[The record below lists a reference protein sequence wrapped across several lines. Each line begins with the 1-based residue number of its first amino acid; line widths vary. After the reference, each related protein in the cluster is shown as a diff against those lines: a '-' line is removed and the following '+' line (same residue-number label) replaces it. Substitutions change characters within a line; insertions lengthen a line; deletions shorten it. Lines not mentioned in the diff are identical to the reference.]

1 MAKKSKSK
9 SRSKSS
15 KRALNALEI
24 AEREL
29 EGSASDD
36 NNENYNPRRNG
47 TVVNLLKKSERHG
60 NNYPDDDSDIASDDS
75 FEDEEL
81 DSDEA
86 FGPGE
91 DMDVLDS
98 KLSQTARDKKK
109 LGKLT
114 SSDKIDVDN
123 LSDDGYTSIEEG
135 ELMSLS
141 EIWDMDSK
149 KGPTVAASNNSKK
162 SKIETEQSDDD
173 DEDMKFQDSDIES
186 SEDESG
192 SEETSSEES
201 DADSESED
209 PFDEISDDDED
220 VELKTITSNLLKDTA
235 KFTSK
240 RLATYGTGDEN
251 EYILP
256 SVQENEGTQKLSLSD
271 MMNIVDDKQVTSKA
285 TLLQGENEATAIPL
299 PQRIQQRNERK
310 AAYEISKDEVN
321 RWSDAVKQ
329 NRRAEHL
336 SFPLNQQVE
345 HQEASVFTI
354 PANENTASAL
364 QDKVNTVLE
373 ESNLVDPEKNTTF
386 EDLDTAKMT
395 PEEMKKR
402 TVEMRLMRELMFRE
416 ERKARRIKKIKS
428 KAYHRIKK
436 KEIQRNRD
444 LAGVSDESDTDLDV
458 ARAKE
463 RMTLKHKTNSKWA
476 KDMIKHGM
484 TNDAETREEMEEM
497 LRQGER
503 LKAKIQDRDSEDED
517 NRKGL
522 SDIEAEEV
530 DETEDMKMKDRL
542 GKTGVMN
549 MAFMKNAEAREREAN
564 LQNISNIRAFENG
577 GELFDSDEDRENE
590 ALDEN
595 VQLNKGRRIY
605 APINLVKKKEAEEA
619 DEMLREE
626 VRIDNSRNLASRL
639 QKSDSKT
646 KNRDKENEKDG
657 NPDEKNKEPE
667 NPWLVGSDDENPSNK
682 NIKRSTKVS
691 IIDKDSSKEAKRT
704 QKIDKKLAK
713 QNSKNSKASNND
725 DGEIL
730 LDYENGNK
738 LNIVDPYGGSDEEIG
753 DGFAFKQQDVI
764 ADAFAGDN
772 VVAEFANEKKRVA
785 DDDDDK
791 EEDVTLPGW
800 GDWAGS
806 GTQTRKKRF
815 IKKIKGVVQ
824 KDKRKDRKLQ
834 NVIINEKV
842 NKKNLKYQSSAVPF
856 PFENREQYER
866 SLRMPLG
873 QQWTSRKSHQNLI
886 KPRIMTKPGEVIDPL
901 KAPFK

>member
-36 NNENYNPRRNG
+36 NNETYNPRRNG
-47 TVVNLLKKSERHG
+47 TVVNLLKKSERRG
-60 NNYPDDDSDIASDDS
+60 NNYSDDESDIASDDS

-86 FGPGE
+86 FGPG
-91 DMDVLDS
+91 DDVDLLGS

-109 LGKLT
+109 LGKLGST
-114 SSDKIDVDN
+114 DEIDVDN

-149 KGPTVAASNNSKK
+149 RTPAPAASVVSKQ
-162 SKIETEQSDDD
+162 SNTEEESDDEG
-173 DEDMKFQDSDIES
+173 DEIKFQDSDIES
-186 SEDESG
+186 SEGESG
-192 SEETSSEES
+192 SEESSSEES

-209 PFDEISDDDED
+209 PFDEISDNDED
-220 VELKTITSNLLKDTA
+220 VELKTITSNLMKDTA

-240 RLATYGTGDEN
+240 RLATYGTGEEN

-271 MMNIVDDKQVTSKA
+271 MMNIVDDKQITRKA
-285 TLLQGENEATAIPL
+285 TLIQGQNEATAIPL

-336 SFPLNQQVE
+336 SFPLNQKVE

-354 PANENTASAL
+354 PVNENTASAL
-364 QDKVNTVLE
+364 QDKVNAVLE
-373 ESNLVDPEKNTTF
+373 ESNLMDPEKNTTF

-436 KEIQRNRD
+436 KEIQRNRE
-444 LAGVSDESDTDLDV
+444 LAGVSDESDTDLDI

-476 KDMIKHGM
+476 KDMTKHGM

-503 LKAKIQDRDSEDED
+503 LKAKIQDRNSDEEDE
-517 NRKGL
+517 RKGL

-530 DETEDMKMKDRL
+530 DDTKDANMKDRL

-564 LQNISNIRAFENG
+564 LQNISNLRAFENG
-577 GELFDSDEDRENE
+577 GELLDSDEEPEKE

-605 APINLVKKKEAEEA
+605 APINLVTKKEAKEA
-619 DEMLREE
+619 DKILKAE
-626 VRIDNSRNLASRL
+626 VSIDNSTNLANRL
-639 QKSDSKT
+639 MKKSSKINNQDKKSD
-646 KNRDKENEKDG
+646 ENDDSEGKS
-657 NPDEKNKEPE
+657 KEPE
-667 NPWLVGSDDENPSNK
+667 NPWLVGSDDEDISSK

-691 IIDKDSSKEAKRT
+691 VIDKDSSKEAKRT

-713 QNSKNSKASNND
+713 QNKKNSKESNND
-725 DGEIL
+725 DGDIL
-730 LDYENGNK
+730 LDSESGNK
-738 LNIVDPYGGSDEEIG
+738 LNIVDPYGGSDEDLG

-772 VVAEFANEKKRVA
+772 VVAEFVNEKKRVA
-785 DDDDDK
+785 EDDDDK

-806 GTQTRKKRF
+806 GTQQRKKRF
-815 IKKIKGVVQ
+815 IKKVKGVVQ
-824 KDKRKDRKLQ
+824 KDKRKDKRLQ

-842 NKKNLKYQSSAVPF
+842 NKKNIKYQSSAVPF
-856 PFENREQYER
+856 PFENKEQYER

>member
-15 KRALNALEI
+15 KRVLNALEI

-29 EGSASDD
+29 EGSASDGD
-36 NNENYNPRRNG
+36 SDTYNPRRNG
-47 TVVNLLKKSERHG
+47 TVVNLLKKSERR
-60 NNYPDDDSDIASDDS
+60 NDSDSDIASDGS

-86 FGPGE
+86 F
-91 DMDVLDS
+91 DS
-98 KLSQTARDKKK
+98 GDE
-109 LGKLT
+109 LGKL
-114 SSDKIDVDN
+114 SKENNIDVDN
-123 LSDDGYTSIEEG
+123 LSEGGYTSIEEG

-141 EIWDMDSK
+141 QIWDMDGTKTK
-149 KGPTVAASNNSKK
+149 KYKGGKNLSVEED
-162 SKIETEQSDDD
+162 IE
-173 DEDMKFQDSDIES
+173 DESLKFQDSDVESSDEESSSEGS
-186 SEDESG
+186 SEDEG
-192 SEETSSEES
+192 DESS
-201 DADSESED
+201 DD

-220 VELKTITSNLLKDTA
+220 VELRTITSNLLRDASKSS
-235 KFTSK
+235 SK
-240 RLATYGTGDEN
+240 RLATYGTGEEN

-256 SVQENEGTQKLSLSD
+256 SVRENEGTQKLSLSD
-271 MMNIVDDKQVTSKA
+271 MMNIVDDKQVTEKA
-285 TLLQGENEATAIPL
+285 TLLKGEGAATAIPL

-310 AAYEISKDEVN
+310 AAYEISKDEVS
-321 RWSDAVKQ
+321 RWSDVVKQ

-336 SFPLNQQVE
+336 SFPMNPKVE
-345 HQEASVFTI
+345 HQEASVFTTS
-354 PANENTASAL
+354 NSENTSTSL
-364 QDKVNTVLE
+364 QDKVRDVLE
-373 ESNLVDPEKNTTF
+373 QSNLVDPEKEATF
-386 EDLDTAKMT
+386 EDLHTAKMT

-436 KEIQRNRD
+436 KEIQKNRE
-444 LAGVSDESDTDLDV
+444 LAGISDESDTELDM

-503 LKAKIQDRDSEDED
+503 LKAKIQDRNSDDED
-517 NRKGL
+517 DRKGL
-522 SDIEAEEV
+522 SDIETEQV
-530 DETEDMKMKDRL
+530 DEVEDTKMKDRL

-549 MAFMKNAEAREREAN
+549 MAFMRNAEAREKEAN
-564 LQNISNIRAFENG
+564 LHNIANLRAFENG
-577 GELFDSDEDRENE
+577 DDLVDSDIDDNRNKT
-590 ALDEN
+590 LDEN
-595 VQLNKGRRIY
+595 IQLNKGRRVY
-605 APINLVKKKEAEEA
+605 VPSNLLQKKATEEAAEE
-619 DEMLREE
+619 LNEE
-626 VRIDNSRNLASRL
+626 VRIDNSRNLSNRL
-639 QKSDSKT
+639 SKNAKSLKSGNEQDSAAEDNT
-646 KNRDKENEKDG
+646 LDKHL
-657 NPDEKNKEPE
+657 EPE
-667 NPWLVGSDDENPSNK
+667 NPWMVDSDEESSK

-691 IIDKDSSKEAKRT
+691 VVDKDSSKETKRT
-704 QKIDKKLAK
+704 QKIEKKLAK
-713 QNSKNSKASNND
+713 QNRKNKNDTAND
-725 DGEIL
+725 DGELL
-730 LDYENGNK
+730 LDSETSNK
-738 LNIVDPYGGSDEEIG
+738 LNIVDPYGGSDNEFEG
-753 DGFAFKQQDVI
+753 EFSFKQQDVI

-772 VVAEFANEKKRVA
+772 VVAEFENEKKRIA
-785 DDDDDK
+785 EDDDDK
-791 EEDVTLPGW
+791 EEDITLPGW
-800 GDWAGS
+800 GDWAGN
-806 GTQTRKKRF
+806 GTQPRKKRL
-815 IKKIKGVVQ
+815 IKKVKGVVQ
-824 KDKRKDRKLQ
+824 KDKRKDKRLQ

-856 PFENREQYER
+856 PFENKEQYER